1 MAILD
6 LFKNLF
12 SSDNAESLVR
22 NNVGLLLNENP
33 FARDITNIR
42 SVGAS
47 SSSDPNQKIP
57 NSQSGQN
64 LDVQQFPADL
74 GSIYINFGFSKYV
87 RPNPNDNATIDTVF
101 SVSLPLPR
109 VLTEQ
114 HTMNL
119 TPQALKTIDVITGG
133 VESMTSGQGMIRQL
147 SDPLGGII
155 DAAGT
160 VSDIAFSAASQYFMD
175 SGAQLGF
182 FPGEQVF
189 GRLQQSLGFIPNP
202 HLSIFFNGVDLRPA
216 IEFSWLFTPRT
227 PDESNSLKQILK
239 KIKSK
244 ILPEVS
250 SGNANIMNYPHI
262 VQPTIVG
269 VDADMIPKYKRG
281 LISAVSINYTP
292 NGPSF
297 FKGTNSPTFIAFSF
311 LFQEI
316 EIFTAQD
323 YDGNQAKDLTDR
335 LSGVLSNALGEATQ
349 ALQTAQQIQNA
360 IRTTG
365 FGL

>member
-1 MAILD
+1 
-6 LFKNLF
+6 
-12 SSDNAESLVR
+12 
-22 NNVGLLLNENP
+22 
-33 FARDITNIR
+33 
-42 SVGAS
+42 
-47 SSSDPNQKIP
+47 
-57 NSQSGQN
+57 
-64 LDVQQFPADL
+64 
-74 GSIYINFGFSKYV
+74 
-87 RPNPNDNATIDTVF
+87 
-101 SVSLPLPR
+101 
-109 VLTEQ
+109 
-114 HTMNL
+114 MNL
-119 TPQALKTIDVITGG
+119 TPQALKTIDVIVGEARG
-133 VESMTSGQGMIRQL
+133 MSDQGMIGQL
-147 SDPLGGII
+147 SSINSSGALES
-155 DAAGT
+155 

-269 VDADMIPKYKRG
+269 VDTDMIPKYKRG

-335 LSGVLSNALGEATQ
+335 LSGVLSNTLGEATQ
-349 ALQTAQQIQNA
+349 ALQAAQQIQNVV
-360 IRTTG
+360 RNTG